1 MNEKREHFSSRIGF
15 ILAAAGSAV
24 GIGNMVGFPVAATKN
39 GGGAFLIVYALFV
52 AFICIPIMLA
62 EMGLGRRTQS
72 DPQGAYV
79 GIAGAASKWRFAGWL
94 AVITPFMIGIFY
106 MVVTVWI
113 LGYFVYALTGQLDVI
128 ADPSHFGVFINSK
141 SVFVY
146 LIAVAAIVYLILVM
160 GVRRGIEVAARI
172 MMPALFIMLLAMVV
186 FVLTLDNAFAGVKFY
201 LIPDFSAINGSVL
214 SGALSQAFFSLSLGM
229 GILITYG
236 SYLQKHHDLIGAA
249 KMVAVADTLVAFTA
263 GLMVLPAIFAIN
275 PATTAAD
282 LSDSSVAMIFTFLPK
297 IFMALEASI
306 GYLGASFIATVFFL
320 LALFAAITSL
330 VSIVEVPTATLVRK
344 YKLNRNKALGI
355 LALTMGTLT
364 LLATA
369 SFGMLD
375 TFTNFIQYGGK
386 QKSFFDLIEDIFYNT
401 VLPFNGLLICLFVV
415 WYWRQDNFND
425 SLSEGNANYKSSWL
439 QKYMNFSLKT
449 FIPVIL
455 AVIFVNTVLDIY
467 FGMPLF

>member
-1 MNEKREHFSSRIGF
+1 MSENREHFSSRIGF

-39 GGGAFLIVYALFV
+39 GGGAFLIIYAIFV

-62 EMGLGRRTQS
+62 EMGLGRHTQS

-79 GIAGAASKWRFAGWL
+79 GLAGAASIWRFAGWL
-94 AVITPFMIGIFY
+94 AVITPFMIGVFY

-113 LGYFVYALTGQLDVI
+113 LGYLVHALTGNLDVI
-128 ADPSHFGVFINSK
+128 ANPDYFSEFINSN

-146 LIAVAAIVYLILVM
+146 LVVVAAVVYAILVM
-160 GVRRGIEVAARI
+160 GVRNGIELAARI
-172 MMPALFIMLLAMVV
+172 MMPALFIMLLIMVV

-201 LIPDFSAINGSVL
+201 LVPDFSAINGTVI

-236 SYLQKHHDLIGAA
+236 SYLQKHNDLIGSA
-249 KMVAVADTLVAFTA
+249 KFVAIADSLVAFTA
-263 GLMVLPAIFAIN
+263 GLMILPAIFALEPNTN
-275 PATTAAD
+275 PSD

-297 IFMALEASI
+297 IFMELQTSVGYFGASAVASI
-306 GYLGASFIATVFFL
+306 FFL
-320 LALFAAITSL
+320 LVFFAAITSL
-330 VSIVEVPTATLVRK
+330 VSIIEVPTATIVRK
-344 YKLNRNKALGI
+344 YKVSRKKALGF
-355 LALTMGTLT
+355 LALSMGLLT
-364 LLATA
+364 LIATA
-369 SFGMLD
+369 SFGMVD
-375 TFTNFIQYGGK
+375 MFTDFVGYGGK
-386 QKSFFDLIEDIFYNT
+386 SKSFFDIIEDVFYQT
-401 VLPFNGLLICLFVV
+401 ILPLNGLLICLFVV
-415 WYWRQDNFND
+415 WYWKQDKFND
-425 SLSEGNANYKSSWL
+425 SLSEGNTKFAGSLL

-455 AVIFVNTVLDIY
+455 VVIFINTVLDIY